1 MIIAAAVIGGLILL
15 FAVIFMLLLH
25 RLQSDGT
32 RTSVSHPASKYEY
45 MTTKASNGFELHIL
59 KSLPS
64 NITLE
69 LIGKNVANSD
79 YYGINGGFFFEDDL
93 LSIAIVNGYPVAGTK
108 KEYGSGYEN
117 VKYPRGTL
125 TWDGAIDKLSV
136 QVVAKASE
144 LKVTDPNRFWAQG
157 GISMG
162 IGRDDSWHQ
171 QAALENAP
179 FPDESRLRSAMVYDN
194 KGILYL
200 IVSSTKGTLAQCR
213 DAILETVG
221 DGQLV
226 DGIFVD
232 GDGSSQLQAAET
244 VLPGDNRPVV
254 QMVRLIN

>member
-1 MIIAAAVIGGLILL
+1 MLSAL
-15 FAVIFMLLLH
+15 IFMLLLN

-45 MTTKASNGFELHIL
+45 MTTRASNGFELHSL

-64 NITLE
+64 NVTLE
-69 LIGKNVANSD
+69 LIDNNVTLSD
-79 YYGINGGFFFEDDL
+79 YYGINGGFFFEGDL
-93 LSIAIVNGYPVAGTK
+93 LSIAVVNGHPIAGNK
-108 KEYGSGYEN
+108 KEYGSGNEN
-117 VKYPRGTL
+117 VKYSRGTL
-125 TWDGAIDKLSV
+125 TWDGASDKLSV
-136 QVVAKASE
+136 QVVAKAAE

-162 IGRDDSWHQ
+162 IGRDDSWEQ
-171 QAALENAP
+171 QAVLENAP
-179 FPDESRLRSAMVYDN
+179 FPEENRLRSAMVYD
-194 KGILYL
+194 KRGMIYL
-200 IVSSTKGTLAQCR
+200 IVSSTKGTLADYR

-226 DGIFVD
+226 DGIFLD

-254 QMVRLIN
+254 QMIRLIN